1 MTVGQRIKQIR
12 LYKRFMSREEL
23 ARSLNCYPGT
33 IYAWE
38 RNERLPQLPMF
49 LKLLKVFHISCE
61 EFMEGVDIEC
71 SNSTSCPQSAEY

>member
-23 ARSLNCYPGT
+23 ARSLNCSEITVYE
-33 IYAWE
+33 WE
-38 RNERLPQLPMF
+38 KNARLPQLPMF

-61 EFMEGVDIEC
+61 EFMEGVEIEC
-71 SNSTSCPQSAEY
+71 SNSTSCPQSAEC